1 MSLAAVNYCSA
12 SLTQYK
18 QQKQPTTQNKK
29 ADMSKSKKKN
39 IKVRD
44 LNPKKDAKG
53 GFAVQTSKQQQGQ
66 SLTGSPLQRTALTGS
81 SIQGTGK
88 NVN

>member
-1 MSLAAVNYCSA
+1 
-12 SLTQYK
+12 
-18 QQKQPTTQNKK
+18 
-29 ADMSKSKKKN
+29 MSKSKKKN

-66 SLTGSPLQRTALTGS
+66 SITGSHVQGAAQTGS
-81 SIQGTGK
+81 SLTGTGK
-88 NVN
+88 SLN